1 MPSSCLT
8 TDSLKEA
15 FATAIGLTGT
25 ADWHSVAY
33 GTTNGWD
40 SMAHMQLVTDLENRF
55 NIMLSTDEVISLS
68 SFDKAKQIVESHGI
82 RFES

>member
-1 MPSSCLT
+1 LT

-15 FATAIGLTGT
+15 FSAAIGLAG
-25 ADWHSVAY
+25 AIDWHSVAY